1 MRRIMRPSICLFFAV
16 TWLIPGLA
24 MAVTMGLPVL
34 TPGTS
39 IQPLHS
45 FRVDLGLLSVQGIHS
60 LRSQRR
66 GNLWGPYL
74 AITYGAASNAELIAE
89 GMLYKSFSP
98 DRGKGSSAVGD
109 FAIWGKFL
117 LGEPSGDLKYGVRFG
132 AKLPNT
138 PSNKD
143 FGTNQTDF
151 FMHVFVGRT
160 YGNWDFSACVGLGI
174 LERPGGE
181 ESQDDVAMFGVMGI
195 RKLGRALLRVEAQGF
210 TKSRIY
216 GDNWALAGN
225 FEWPLSKSIGVLGG
239 GQVSKGRLYGS
250 SEVRLGLVARL

>member
-1 MRRIMRPSICLFFAV
+1 MRFYSYLLVVV
-16 TWLIPGLA
+16 TWLIPSSVLA
-24 MAVTMGLPVL
+24 VSMGLPVL

-39 IQPLHS
+39 VQPLHS
-45 FRVDLGLLSVQGIHS
+45 FRLDFGVLSVQGIRS
-60 LRSQRR
+60 IRSQRR
-66 GNLWGPYL
+66 GDLWGPYL
-74 AITYGAASNAELIAE
+74 AVTYGAASNAELTAE
-89 GMLYKSFSP
+89 GMVYKTFSP
-98 DRGKGSSAVGD
+98 DRGDGSSAVGD

-117 LGEPSGDLKYGVRFG
+117 LGQPTADLKYGVRFG

-151 FMHVFVGRT
+151 FMHVFAGRP
-160 YGNWDFSACVGLGI
+160 YGHWDVSACLGLGI

-181 ESQDDVAMFGVMGI
+181 ESQDDVAMFGVMGT
-195 RKLGRALLRVEAQGF
+195 RNFERALLRVEAQGF

-225 FEWPLSKSIGVLGG
+225 LEWPLSKSLRVLGG

-250 SEVRLGLVARL
+250 SEVRLGLVARF